1 MDRHPGHRREVP
13 MARRFIV
20 QTDAPELGPYV
31 VVELVGWVAGH
42 VERDFD
48 LWSEDELELM
58 LPDVLEAWRRRDDW
72 VAELSETFIPHE

>member
-1 MDRHPGHRREVP
+1 

-20 QTDAPELGPYV
+20 QTDAPELGPYIAA
-31 VVELVGWVAGH
+31 ELVGWVAGH
-42 VERDFD
+42 VARDFD

-72 VAELSETFIPHE
+72 VAELSQAFIPRE